1 MLLCDSGYVNRVCFV
16 LRSRF
21 GRYRKAQAHP
31 RHTAVRV
38 GSTWARAK
46 NREAEFVF
54 TYKYQGTWCLIH
66 GYQILDG
73 LASSQASVGIH
84 AMLTRGLG
92 SYLVE
97 KKKQRFFFFRRP
109 LFYTRTVG
117 VVLNDFTILLLQ
129 KKNVPVWLQVICYQK
144 RKCGFY
150 TGSWCGLCFGG
161 VFFCGGFRSV
171 CWCLRRGG
179 ASFVIRCCDL

>member
-97 KKKQRFFFFRRP
+97 KKKQRFFFFP
-109 LFYTRTVG
+109 
-117 VVLNDFTILLLQ
+117 
-129 KKNVPVWLQVICYQK
+129 
-144 RKCGFY
+144 
-150 TGSWCGLCFGG
+150 
-161 VFFCGGFRSV
+161 
-171 CWCLRRGG
+171 
-179 ASFVIRCCDL
+179 ASFVLYPYCGGSPKRLHHFTAAKKKCSSLVAGNLLSET